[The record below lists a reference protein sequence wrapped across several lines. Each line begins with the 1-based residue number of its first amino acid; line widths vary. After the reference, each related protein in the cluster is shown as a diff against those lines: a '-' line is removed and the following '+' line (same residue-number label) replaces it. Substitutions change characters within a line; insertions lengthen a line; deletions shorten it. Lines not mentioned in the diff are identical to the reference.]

1 MAVSLAAQLKD
12 DLGVEARLASGS
24 GGEFEVVVNGE
35 LVYSKRATGEFP
47 DEKTLLD
54 TIRQLKVSRGES

>member
-1 MAVSLAAQLKD
+1 MAAQLEDK
-12 DLGVEARLASGS
+12 LGVEARLTAGS

-47 DEKTLLD
+47 EEQPLLE
-54 TIRQLKVSRGES
+54 TIGKLDATKGAS